1 MASMAAAIVSQRVVG
16 QIVWLVLGLG
26 KLINLLKFRFD
37 H

>member
-1 MASMAAAIVSQRVVG
+1 MASMAAAIVSQRAVG

-26 KLINLLKFRFD
+26 KLINLLKFRFG